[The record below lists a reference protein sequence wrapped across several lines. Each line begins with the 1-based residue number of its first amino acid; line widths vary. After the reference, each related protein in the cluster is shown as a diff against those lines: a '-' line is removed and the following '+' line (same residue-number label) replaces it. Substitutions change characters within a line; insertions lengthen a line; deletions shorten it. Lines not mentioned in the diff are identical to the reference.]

1 MNIILPMKLINKTF
15 SSENPPKRSVALLS
29 IVSVFYEA
37 FFEFITLFLLL
48 YVQLAS
54 PLTKVSSNQY
64 KAMLLVITLGLVAV
78 KIMVGFGYTI
88 VGYFIDKRDYPLG
101 RYRTFI
107 LFGSTLTTFFFVLL
121 FFVCPL
127 FSGWAYVALFLVLY
141 LFTYLSYAI
150 NDVAFFSYLNTFS
163 IDEKKKGVYS
173 SIINGFGVLG
183 AYITAAL
190 SPTIT
195 GGDAKRNLTIF
206 ALVLVVLF
214 YVFQM
219 ILGIFMREREEE
231 KLTIRSSDSPL
242 SPIKLLFQDK
252 QIFLTMLMFLLIFLA
267 QDLIIGNST
276 NYFYFEYGYGSFTSP
291 GIDGTGKSGAY
302 ISFFFTIAFGIGNAF
317 SGFFYPFIAKKM
329 CKKNILI
336 SFGALSILLYCL
348 LFFFGFRRGNEYV
361 LYFLSFGISFVHGI
375 IYTPIYVN
383 CFELREYY
391 AAKTGLDK
399 NGSIQGIRGGLP
411 SVANGLQ
418 VALFYVFLNAS
429 NLVPA
434 NEVISS
440 FEASSASHDTSMSLI
455 LLNSK
460 LDNTISLTSKNIYL
474 SSMTFLPLFIT
485 LTCIVC
491 TILFVKV
498 NDERNYV
505 SYVEKMLERKR
516 KNI

>member
-1 MNIILPMKLINKTF
+1 MKLTNKTF

-29 IVSVFYEA
+29 IVSIFYEA

-54 PLTKVSSNQY
+54 PLIKVSSNQY
-64 KAMLLVITLGLVAV
+64 KIMLLVITLGLVAV
-78 KIMVGFGYTI
+78 KILVGFGYTV

-107 LFGSTLTTFFFVLL
+107 LFGSTLTAFFFVLL

-127 FSGWAYVALFLVLY
+127 FNGWVYVALFLILY

-163 IDEKKKGVYS
+163 VDEKKKGVYS

-206 ALVLVVLF
+206 ALVLVALF
-214 YVFQM
+214 YLFQM
-219 ILGIFMREREEE
+219 ILGIFMKEREEE
-231 KLTIRSSDSPL
+231 KLDIKNLDSPL
-242 SPIKLLFQDK
+242 SPIKLLFKDK

-276 NYFYFEYGYGSFTSP
+276 NYFYYEYGYGSFTTP
-291 GIDGTGKSGAY
+291 GIDGNGRSGAY
-302 ISFFFTIAFGIGNAF
+302 ISFFFTIAFGVGNAL
-317 SGFFYPFIAKKM
+317 SGFVYPFIARKM
-329 CKKNILI
+329 SKKNILI
-336 SFGALSILLYCL
+336 SFGILSVLFYSL
-348 LFFFGFRRGNEYV
+348 LFFIGFRRGNEYI
-361 LYFLSFGISFVHGI
+361 LYFLSFAISFVHGI

-418 VALFYVFLNAS
+418 VALFYIFLNGS
-429 NLVPA
+429 NLVSA
-434 NEVISS
+434 NETISS
-440 FEASSASHDTSMSLI
+440 FEACSASEDFCQDLSF
-455 LLNSK
+455 LNSK
-460 LDNTISLTSKNIYL
+460 LDSTITATSKNIYL
-474 SSMTFLPLFIT
+474 SSMTFLPLLIT
-485 LTCIVC
+485 LICIVC

-505 SYVEKMLERKR
+505 LYVEKMLERKR